1 MDEDEDDESNI
12 LLNIDREVLRFV
24 TAACG
29 ALVLRAV
36 VDGERV
42 ALAPPTVATA
52 TISTSDS
59 LSLSDDEESK
69 ERFPRSMVQVQDQE
83 DRQWQ

>member
-42 ALAPPTVATA
+42 ALAPPTVAT
-52 TISTSDS
+52 ISTSDS